1 MNNVCEPYVRRRAIR
16 HMEKGR
22 VVIFAAGTG
31 NPFFT
36 TDTAAALRAAEMM
49 CDAMLKA
56 TQVDGVYSAD
66 PKKVP
71 NAIRYDSLSYHQVL
85 AENLQVMDAAAI
97 SLSPRKPHPDPGV
110 FPGRQGRLRQGSAR
124 RRPGNHYRRKI
135 TQKPGLRVVS
145 GLGRVGSET
154 WPKHISKDDMDR
166 RMKGAVATL
175 KSELSGLR
183 TGRASAALLDP
194 VKVEAYGNMVPVNQV
209 GSIATPEAR
218 MITVQVWDKGLAK
231 AVDKAIRD
239 AGLGLN
245 PQMDGQL
252 LRIPLPELNQER
264 RKELSKLAAKYAE
277 AARVA
282 VRNVRRDGMD
292 LLKRLEKDH
301 KIGQDDHH
309 TKGDELQKLTDANIK
324 DIDAALHAKE
334 QEIMQV

>member
-1 MNNVCEPYVRRRAIR
+1 M
-16 HMEKGR
+16 
-22 VVIFAAGTG
+22 
-31 NPFFT
+31 
-36 TDTAAALRAAEMM
+36 AE
-49 CDAMLKA
+49 A
-56 TQVDGVYSAD
+56 Y
-66 PKKVP
+66 
-71 NAIRYDSLSYHQVL
+71 
-85 AENLQVMDAAAI
+85 
-97 SLSPRKPHPDPGV
+97 
-110 FPGRQGRLRQGSAR
+110 
-124 RRPGNHYRRKI
+124 
-135 TQKPGLRVVS
+135 
-145 GLGRVGSET
+145 
-154 WPKHISKDDMDR
+154 SKDELDR
-166 RMKGAVATL
+166 RMNGAVATL
-175 KSELSGLR
+175 KSELGGLR

-194 VKVEAYGNMVPVNQV
+194 VKVEAYGNNVPINQV

-277 AARVA
+277 AARVS

-292 LLKRLEKDH
+292 LLKRLEKDG

-309 TKGDELQKLTDANIK
+309 TKGDELQKLTDAHVK
-324 DIDAALHAKE
+324 DIDTALHTKE

>member
-1 MNNVCEPYVRRRAIR
+1 MA
-16 HMEKGR
+16 
-22 VVIFAAGTG
+22 
-31 NPFFT
+31 
-36 TDTAAALRAAEMM
+36 
-49 CDAMLKA
+49 DA
-56 TQVDGVYSAD
+56 Y
-66 PKKVP
+66 
-71 NAIRYDSLSYHQVL
+71 
-85 AENLQVMDAAAI
+85 
-97 SLSPRKPHPDPGV
+97 
-110 FPGRQGRLRQGSAR
+110 
-124 RRPGNHYRRKI
+124 
-135 TQKPGLRVVS
+135 
-145 GLGRVGSET
+145 
-154 WPKHISKDDMDR
+154 SKDELDR
-166 RMKGAVATL
+166 RMNGAVSTL
-175 KSELSGLR
+175 KSELGGLR

-194 VKVEAYGNMVPVNQV
+194 VKVEAYGNTVPINQV

-277 AARVA
+277 AARVS

-301 KIGQDDHH
+301 KIGEDEHH
-309 TKGDELQKLTDANIK
+309 TKGEELQKLTDDHIK
-324 DIDAALHAKE
+324 DIDTALQTKE

>member
-1 MNNVCEPYVRRRAIR
+1 MGAWSEV
-16 HMEKGR
+16 M
-22 VVIFAAGTG
+22 
-31 NPFFT
+31 
-36 TDTAAALRAAEMM
+36 AE
-49 CDAMLKA
+49 A
-56 TQVDGVYSAD
+56 
-66 PKKVP
+66 
-71 NAIRYDSLSYHQVL
+71 YHKEEL
-85 AENLQVMDAAAI
+85 
-97 SLSPRKPHPDPGV
+97 
-110 FPGRQGRLRQGSAR
+110 
-124 RRPGNHYRRKI
+124 
-135 TQKPGLRVVS
+135 
-145 GLGRVGSET
+145 
-154 WPKHISKDDMDR
+154 DR
-166 RMKGAVATL
+166 RMNGAVATL
-175 KSELSGLR
+175 KSELAGLR

-194 VKVEAYGNMVPVNQV
+194 VKVEAYGNVVPVNQV

-218 MITVQVWDKGLAK
+218 MITGQVWDKGLAR

-292 LLKRLEKDH
+292 LLKKLEKDH
-301 KIGQDDHH
+301 KISQDEQHG
-309 TKGDELQKLTDANIK
+309 KGDELQKLTDGHIK